1 MGSKYSS
8 WDFSTSD
15 LLRVYIKS
23 VQSSSPKLLANLKL
37 VCNLVFS
44 ILHLAIKKRRIND
57 KNPEKNHCAR
67 GLGGTNNK
75 NMSRDI

>member
-23 VQSSSPKLLANLKL
+23 VQKKKKSVQSSSPKFLANLKL

-44 ILHLAIKKRRIND
+44 ILHLEIKKRR
-57 KNPEKNHCAR
+57 
-67 GLGGTNNK
+67 NK
-75 NMSRDI
+75 WQKFWKSTMPGD

>member
-44 ILHLAIKKRRIND
+44 ILHLEIKKRRNKWQKFWKSIM
-57 KNPEKNHCAR
+57 
-67 GLGGTNNK
+67 LG
-75 NMSRDI
+75 D

>member
-23 VQSSSPKLLANLKL
+23 VQKKKKIVQSSSPKLLANLKL

-44 ILHLAIKKRRIND
+44 ILHLEIKKRR
-57 KNPEKNHCAR
+57 
-67 GLGGTNNK
+67 NK
-75 NMSRDI
+75 WQQFWKSTMPGD